1 MPFKNFQKEK
11 EGLLEILTEDE
22 IKVLKK
28 DYPFRQERNAKIY
41 ELKQKGISC
50 AVLMELTGLCKN
62 SILQI
67 GQLGRNS
74 LPGGD
79 LIKIKTTLD
88 VLSREIKKFLKQRR
102 KQNEKARRKNPRK
115 TFYSRIPSGRFD

>member
-1 MPFKNFQKEK
+1 MSWKTYPKQKEK
-11 EGLLEILTEDE
+11 LLEILTKDE
-22 IKVLKK
+22 IKMLKK

-79 LIKIKTTLD
+79 LIKIKTAFD
-88 VLSREIKKFLKQRR
+88 VLYREIKKLLKQRR
-102 KQNEKARRKNPRK
+102 K
-115 TFYSRIPSGRFD
+115 

>member
-1 MPFKNFQKEK
+1 MPVKNFQKEK
-11 EGLLEILTEDE
+11 EMLLNILTEDE

-74 LPGGD
+74 PPVMKNNQNVEDD
-79 LIKIKTTLD
+79 LIKIN
-88 VLSREIKKFLKQRR
+88 VAFNVFYREIKKILKQRR
-102 KQNEKARRKNPRK
+102 N
-115 TFYSRIPSGRFD
+115 